1 MQEVCRVRRSKPRSR
16 ALPLDSRQRSG
27 SEPDRIP
34 RPPGKI
40 AGVVS
45 VDEEENQE
53 HRSRSPST
61 RAYLRKLRNEA
72 NLSIEVVAE
81 RAGVSST
88 WLERFEAGTDEG
100 DISYDLILRIV
111 RATQPPR
118 PDWWDEGH
126 EHDLHLPSWATPGR
140 DHHPAYWAK
149 IDKVRAANREARQRR
164 I

>member
-1 MQEVCRVRRSKPRSR
+1 M
-16 ALPLDSRQRSG
+16 
-27 SEPDRIP
+27 
-34 RPPGKI
+34 
-40 AGVVS
+40 VS

-126 EHDLHLPSWATPGR
+126 EHDLHPPVMGDTRPRSPSRLLGQ
-140 DHHPAYWAK
+140 D
-149 IDKVRAANREARQRR
+149 RQGASGQSRGAPTADLGSADV
-164 I
+164 